1 MSDVVNPANAVTASR
16 FLTLPPFAI
25 FIDRGMYQ
33 WAIVM
38 IILCGLGDLLDGKVA
53 RLFDCMSGFGEL
65 FDAITDAICYG
76 FFLVVL
82 LIYDR
87 VPLIVVSLIVVLG
100 VVNAVMRAVY
110 VRRAGRT
117 TNYRS
122 FAMERLVAYS
132 AYLGGMGTAGYLVD
146 YFFTAF
152 LVLMTVV
159 VVHDGKR
166 MLIDPIDPGDPG
178 DAAEPVPS

>member
-1 MSDVVNPANAVTASR
+1 VSDVVNPANAVTASR

-53 RLFDCMSGFGEL
+53 RLFNCMSGFGEL
-65 FDAITDAICYG
+65 FDAIADGVCYG
-76 FFLVVL
+76 FFLIVL
-82 LIYDR
+82 LWYDR
-87 VPLIVVSLIVVLG
+87 VPLLQVSLILGLG
-100 VVNAVMRAVY
+100 VANTLMRGVY

-122 FAMERLVAYS
+122 FAMERLVAYI
-132 AYLGGMGTAGYLVD
+132 AYLGGMGTAGYEVD

-152 LVLMTVV
+152 TVLMAVV
-159 VVHDGKR
+159 VVHDAKR
-166 MLIDPIDPGDPG
+166 MLLD
-178 DAAEPVPS
+178 PVPA

>member
-1 MSDVVNPANAVTASR
+1 VSDIVNPANAVTASR

-33 WAIVM
+33 WAVVM

-53 RLFDCMSGFGEL
+53 RLFNCMSGFGEL
-65 FDAITDAICYG
+65 FDAIADAACYG
-76 FFLVVL
+76 FFMVVL
-82 LIYDR
+82 LVYDR
-87 VPLIVVSLIVVLG
+87 VPLVPVALIVALG
-100 VVNAVMRAVY
+100 VANAVMRAVY
-110 VRRAGRT
+110 ARRAGRA

-132 AYLGGMGTAGYLVD
+132 AYLGGMGTAAYEVD

-152 LVLMTVV
+152 LILMVIVV
-159 VVHDGKR
+159 IHDAKR
-166 MLIDPIDPGDPG
+166 MLIDP
-178 DAAEPVPS
+178 VPA